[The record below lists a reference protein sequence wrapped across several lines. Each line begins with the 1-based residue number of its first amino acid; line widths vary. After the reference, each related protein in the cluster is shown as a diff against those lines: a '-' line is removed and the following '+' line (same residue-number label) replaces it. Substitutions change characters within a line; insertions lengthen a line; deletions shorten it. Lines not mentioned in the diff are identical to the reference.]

1 MATRILTNE
10 IQETLAS
17 QDLKEAYIVDA
28 SVASVTSL
36 FGRIP
41 TFEFNV
47 IDGISYLR
55 IKKDVVFA

>member
-1 MATRILTNE
+1 M
-10 IQETLAS
+10 
-17 QDLKEAYIVDA
+17 DA